1 MEEVL
6 SKYFSGEATDEEI
19 KSVHEWRSAT
29 ENNSKEFLEFKKIW
43 LSAQPLEEGNQ
54 AMLNSILA
62 DEESAPKIIPI
73 WNQKFFRIA
82 AAIIVAL
89 GLVFALYPK
98 KADNPYGQVVA
109 EVTPFELPD
118 GSVATLQ
125 RGASITIGDFKDKR
139 EVFLTGKAFFEVE
152 RNEEKP
158 FVVNTTNV
166 LVEVLGTSFVVD
178 ARLEKSAVEVMVS
191 SGKVAM
197 AQNPEVFGRRAMKIN
212 LEKGEMGIIQV
223 GERGIKKRKII
234 DDNFLSWKT
243 GVITFKSTS
252 LNEVSKTMN
261 EVYGVTFDYENQMLK
276 NCVLTARFNDK
287 TVDEV
292 IEIIAE
298 TFNFTYVK
306 TNDKVLFTGNSCK

>member
-6 SKYFSGEATDEEI
+6 SKYFSGEASDEEI

-43 LSAQPLEEGNQ
+43 LASQPIEEGNP

-73 WNQKFFRIA
+73 WNQKIFRIA

-98 KADNPYGQVVA
+98 KADNHYGQVVA
-109 EVTPFELPD
+109 TVTPFELPD
-118 GSVATLQ
+118 GTIATLQ

-152 RNEEKP
+152 RNENKP
-158 FVVNTTNV
+158 FIVNTTNV

-178 ARLEKSAVEVMVS
+178 AREERNAVEVMVS
-191 SGKVAM
+191 SGSVAM

-223 GERGIKKRKII
+223 GERGIKKRKIT

-243 GVITFKSTS
+243 RVITFKSTS

-276 NCVLTARFNDK
+276 NCVLTAKFNEK

-292 IEIIAE
+292 VDIIAE

-306 TNDKVLFTGNSCK
+306 TADKILFTGNSCK

>member
-98 KADNPYGQVVA
+98 KTDNPYGQVVA

-152 RNEEKP
+152 RNEEQP

-292 IEIIAE
+292 VEIIAE

>member
-6 SKYFSGEATDEEI
+6 SKYFSGEASDEEI

-43 LSAQPLEEGNQ
+43 LASQPIEEGNP

-73 WNQKFFRIA
+73 WNQKLFRIA

-109 EVTPFELPD
+109 TVTPFELPD
-118 GSVATLQ
+118 GTIATLQ

-152 RNEEKP
+152 RNENKP
-158 FVVNTTNV
+158 FIVNTTNV

-178 ARLEKSAVEVMVS
+178 AREERNAVEVMVS
-191 SGKVAM
+191 SGSVAM

-212 LEKGEMGIIQV
+212 LEKGEMGIIRV
-223 GERGIKKRKII
+223 GERGIKKRKIT

-243 GVITFKSTS
+243 KVITFKSTS

-276 NCVLTARFNDK
+276 NCVLTAKFNEK

-292 IEIIAE
+292 VDIIAE

-306 TNDKVLFTGNSCK
+306 TADKILFTGNSCK